1 MRRIPDKIRHGDTPS
16 RVPRAVNDIIDY
28 LRQTVPVPG
37 TGIRI
42 SETINGN
49 VFDADRPPQTVGGS
63 GGSGGEVALGVLV
76 SGPSNGYG
84 AAVWRAIT
92 VNPDGTWTAAGEEVP
107 VIVPLLK

>member
-42 SETINGN
+42 NEMVNGN
-49 VFDADRPPQTVGGS
+49 VFEADRLPQTVTQTVTGGD
-63 GGSGGEVALGVLV
+63 VALGVLV

-84 AAVWRAIT
+84 VAVWRAIT
-92 VNPDGTWTAAGEEVP
+92 VNPDGTWTATGEEVP